1 MRSVENAGCGK
12 CGVGKMRGVENAGC
26 GKCGVWKMRSV
37 ENAGCGKCGV
47 WKMRRKFQF
56 SVSLCHSNVDKQCV
70 NDKKKNKKTKKR
82 DALLHFKMRKVG
94 MVVAVVEICTRT
106 PLCCRPCFLKEFRSI
121 VN

>member
-1 MRSVENAGCGK
+1 MRSEECGK
-12 CGVGKMRGVENAGC
+12 G
-26 GKCGVWKMRSV
+26 
-37 ENAGCGKCGV
+37 GV

-56 SVSLCHSNVDKQCV
+56 SVSLCHSNVDKKCV
-70 NDKKKNKKTKKR
+70 NDKKKIIIKTKKR

-106 PLCCRPCFLKEFRSI
+106 PLCCRPCVFKEFRSI

>member
-1 MRSVENAGCGK
+1 MRSVENA
-12 CGVGKMRGVENAGC
+12 E
-26 GKCGVWKMRSV
+26 
-37 ENAGCGKCGV
+37 CGKCGV

-56 SVSLCHSNVDKQCV
+56 PVSLCHSNMDKQCV
-70 NDKKKNKKTKKR
+70 NDKKKIIKTKKR

-106 PLCCRPCFLKEFRSI
+106 PLCCRPCVFKEFRSI